1 MSTADLFGRSKA
13 PEQNVQLI
21 P

>member
-1 MSTADLFGRSKA
+1 MSTSDLFGRSKA